1 MLLAQ
6 YTKLNQKEKK
16 DEFYFYDKETF
27 LNLHFISFLQIML
40 ELAGIIILGILAQW
54 VAWKL
59 KIPAILPLILIG
71 LLVGPIAAEFLS
83 EDGSK
88 WIEPVWNGEK
98 GLFPGESL
106 YYFVSLAIS
115 IILFEGGLT
124 LKRNEIKNVGPV
136 ITKLITIGSAIT
148 FFGSGI
154 LAHYIFDLS
163 WDVSFLFAGL
173 IIVTGPTV
181 ITPILRNI
189 PLKKDVST
197 VLKWEGILI
206 DPIGA
211 LVAVLVFEF
220 ISVGGGGGFTK
231 TALIEFGKILLF
243 GTTFGFTFAHALT
256 YAVNKKMI
264 PHYLL
269 NVVSLSTVLLVFV
282 ESEVFAHESG
292 LLAVVV
298 MGMVL
303 GNGKLKNLKELL
315 YFKES
320 LSVLLISILFILLAA
335 NININQ
341 LMLLY
346 TWKTAAL
353 FAIVVFVIRPLAVFA
368 STMNSKLQ
376 FNEKMF
382 ISWVGP
388 RGIVAA
394 GIASLFGSKL
404 LKQGVEGAEYI
415 TPLVFMIVL
424 GTVLLNATTARL
436 FAKMVGV
443 FLKSSNA
450 ILFVGA
456 SKPSRLI
463 ASYLRDKG
471 KRVVLIDSNKTF
483 IEKAMEDDLE
493 AFNVNIY
500 DDDLTD
506 NIELND
512 VGYLIALTGN
522 DAVNKYALTNFSE
535 SLGEHGSYR
544 LASSLEVINAT
555 TEERQGFFT
564 PKDDYINLS
573 EAFRENPTIKEVSIN
588 SEAEYNKIFTILAKE
603 EKSIPLFIEKE
614 ESLYLI
620 PEFEKLDLEK
630 KDITLSYLGKD
641 VGDDYKIEIEQEEVE
656 IEDEDPLVKTAVKP
670 VGDEKN

>member
-1 MLLAQ
+1 
-6 YTKLNQKEKK
+6 
-16 DEFYFYDKETF
+16 
-27 LNLHFISFLQIML
+27 ML

-54 VAWKL
+54 VAWKF

-71 LLVGPIAAEFLS
+71 LLVGPIAAAYLS

-88 WIEPVWNGEK
+88 WIEPIWNGEK
-98 GLFPGESL
+98 GLFPGEGL

-124 LKRNEIKNVGPV
+124 LKRSEIKNVGPV
-136 ITKLITIGSAIT
+136 ITKLITVGAAIT
-148 FFGSGI
+148 FFGAGI
-154 LAHYIFDLS
+154 LAHYIFHLS
-163 WDVSFLFAGL
+163 WDLSFLFAGL

-189 PLKKDVST
+189 PLKKDIST

-243 GTTFGFTFAHALT
+243 GTTFGFTFAHALAF
-256 YAVNKKMI
+256 AVNKRLI

-269 NVVSLSTVLLVFV
+269 NVVSLSAVLLVFV
-282 ESEVFAHESG
+282 ESELFAHESG

-303 GNGKLKNLKELL
+303 GNGKLNNIKELL

-320 LSVLLISILFILLAA
+320 LSVLLISILFILLSA
-335 NININQ
+335 NINIED

-346 TWKTAAL
+346 TWKTASL
-353 FAIVVFVIRPLAVFA
+353 FAIVVFVLRPLAVFV
-368 STMNSKLQ
+368 STFKSKLKL
-376 FNEKMF
+376 NEKLF

-404 LKQGVEGAEYI
+404 IKQGVEGAEYI

-424 GTVLLNATTARL
+424 GTVLLNATTARV
-436 FAKMVGV
+436 FAKLVGV
-443 FLKSSNA
+443 FLKKSDA

-456 SKPSRLI
+456 SNSARLI
-463 ASYLRDKG
+463 ASFLKAKG
-471 KRVVLIDSNKTF
+471 KRIILIDSNKNF
-483 IEKAMEDDLE
+483 VQQALDDDLE
-493 AFNVNIY
+493 AFKVDVY
-500 DDDLTD
+500 DDELTD

-512 VGYLIALTGN
+512 VGYLIALTGS
-522 DAVNKYALTNFSE
+522 DMVNKHAINKFSPVF
-535 SLGEHGSYR
+535 GEHGSYK
-544 LASSLEVINAT
+544 LASSQEIIEAT
-555 TEERQGFFT
+555 VTERKNFFT
-564 PKDDYINLS
+564 PNDDYINLS
-573 EAFRENPTIKEVSIN
+573 EAYRENPNITEV
-588 SEAEYNKIFTILAKE
+588 KIANKE
-603 EKSIPLFIEKE
+603 EYDKVLEMLSEEEKAVALFIEKGTGI
-614 ESLYLI
+614 YLI
-620 PEFEKLDLEK
+620 PEFEETEAIKENLV
-630 KDITLSYLGKD
+630 LSYLGKKMNFQKNKKS
-641 VGDDYKIEIEQEEVE
+641 KI
-656 IEDEDPLVKTAVKP
+656 
-670 VGDEKN
+670 

>member
-1 MLLAQ
+1 
-6 YTKLNQKEKK
+6 
-16 DEFYFYDKETF
+16 
-27 LNLHFISFLQIML
+27 ML

-54 VAWKL
+54 VAWKF

-88 WIEPVWNGEK
+88 WIEPIWNGEN
-98 GLFPGESL
+98 GLFPGQGL

-124 LKRNEIKNVGPV
+124 LKRSEIKTVGPV
-136 ITKLITIGSAIT
+136 ITKLITLGSAIT
-148 FFGSGI
+148 FFGAGI
-154 LAHYIFDLS
+154 LAHLIFELS
-163 WDVSFLFAGL
+163 WELSFLFSGL

-189 PLKKDVST
+189 PLKKDIST

-211 LVAVLVFEF
+211 LVAVLMFEF
-220 ISVGGGGGFTK
+220 ISVGGDGGFTK
-231 TALIEFGKILLF
+231 TALIEFGKIILF
-243 GTTFGFTFAHALT
+243 GTSFGFTFAHAL
-256 YAVNKKMI
+256 AFAINKKLI

-269 NVVSLSTVLLVFV
+269 NVVSLSAVLLVFV
-282 ESEVFAHESG
+282 ESEIFAHESG

-303 GNGKLKNLKELL
+303 GNGKLESIKELL

-320 LSVLLISILFILLAA
+320 LSVLLISILFILLSA
-335 NININQ
+335 NINIED

-353 FAIVVFVIRPLAVFA
+353 FALVVFIIRPLAVFL
-368 STMNSKLQ
+368 STIGSHLK
-376 FNEKMF
+376 FNEKLF

-404 LKQGVEGAEYI
+404 IKEGVAGAEYI

-436 FAKMVGV
+436 FAKIVGV
-443 FLKSSNA
+443 FLNKSEG
-450 ILFVGA
+450 ILIVGA
-456 SKPSRLI
+456 SKISRLI
-463 ASYLRDKG
+463 GRYLEDNGRH
-471 KRVVLIDSNKTF
+471 VVLIDSNQSNVQ
-483 IEKAMEDDLE
+483 KAQATGLE
-493 AFNVNIY
+493 AINTDIY
-500 DDDLTD
+500 SDSLGD

-512 VGYLIALTGN
+512 VGFLMSLTGSA
-522 DAVNKYALTNFSE
+522 DINKYAIDKFSAQFGENGAFRLITIEEMQDPTNNPKEGLFSHTDDFILLNEVARKYPEIHEIEINDRAHYE
-535 SLGEHGSYR
+535 SLIEITNTDSDMIPLLVKDKKGVLEII
-544 LASSLEVINAT
+544 SS
-555 TEERQGFFT
+555 
-564 PKDDYINLS
+564 
-573 EAFRENPTIKEVSIN
+573 
-588 SEAEYNKIFTILAKE
+588 YNKA
-603 EKSIPLFIEKE
+603 IEK
-614 ESLYLI
+614 I
-620 PEFEKLDLEK
+620 EKGYKLV
-630 KDITLSYLGKD
+630 YLGKPFD
-641 VGDDYKIEIEQEEVE
+641 LNTPE
-656 IEDEDPLVKTAVKP
+656 
-670 VGDEKN
+670 

>member
-1 MLLAQ
+1 
-6 YTKLNQKEKK
+6 
-16 DEFYFYDKETF
+16 
-27 LNLHFISFLQIML
+27 ML
-40 ELAGIIILGILAQW
+40 ELAGIIILGIIAQW
-54 VAWKL
+54 FAWKF

-83 EDGSK
+83 NDGTK
-88 WIEPVWNGEK
+88 WIEPIWNGK
-98 GLFPGESL
+98 NGLFPGDGL

-115 IILFEGGLT
+115 IVLFEGGLT
-124 LKRNEIKNVGPV
+124 LKRSEIKTVGPV
-136 ITKLITIGSAIT
+136 ITKLITLGSAIT
-148 FFGSGI
+148 FFGAGI
-154 LAHYIFDLS
+154 VAHYIFNLSLDL
-163 WDVSFLFAGL
+163 SFLFSGL

-220 ISVGGGGGFTK
+220 ISVGGGSGFTK
-231 TALIEFGKILLF
+231 VALMEFGKILLF
-243 GTTFGFTFAHALT
+243 GTTFGFTFAHALAFST
-256 YAVNKKMI
+256 NKKLI

-269 NVVSLSTVLLVFV
+269 NVVSLSAVLLVFV
-282 ESEVFAHESG
+282 LSEIFAHESG

-303 GNGKLKNLKELL
+303 GNGKLENLKELL

-320 LSVLLISILFILLAA
+320 LSILLISMLFILLSA
-335 NININQ
+335 NINIED

-346 TWKTAAL
+346 TWKTASL

-368 STMNSKLQ
+368 STRNSKLKV
-376 FNEKMF
+376 NEKLF

-404 LKQGVEGAEYI
+404 MKQGVEGAEYI

-424 GTVLLNATTARL
+424 GTVLFNATTARL

-450 ILFVGA
+450 ILIIGA
-456 SKPSRLI
+456 SSPARLI
-463 ASYLRDKG
+463 AKYLKENG
-471 KRVVLIDSNKTF
+471 KRVILIDANSDYVD
-483 IEKAMEDDLE
+483 KAVKSELE
-493 AFNVNIY
+493 AFRIDIY
-500 DDDLTD
+500 NEDLSD

-512 VGYLIALTGN
+512 VGYLLAMTSSES
-522 DAVNKYALTNFSE
+522 VNQYVLDNFST
-535 SLGEHGSYR
+535 SFGEHGSYR
-544 LASSLEVINAT
+544 LSTSDEIISTKEPLNNV
-555 TEERQGFFT
+555 FT
-564 PKDDYINLS
+564 HKDDYMNLS
-573 EAFRENPTIKEVSIN
+573 EAYRNNPKINEVPIASGEDYKTMI
-588 SEAEYNKIFTILAKE
+588 SKTFDLV
-603 EKSIPLFIEKE
+603 KSVPLFVKKDDK
-614 ESLYLI
+614 LFLL
-620 PEFEKLDLEK
+620 PEFDKFEGSKDNCKL
-630 KDITLSYLGKD
+630 IYLGEN
-641 VGDDYKIEIEQEEVE
+641 V
-656 IEDEDPLVKTAVKP
+656 
-670 VGDEKN
+670 

>member
-1 MLLAQ
+1 
-6 YTKLNQKEKK
+6 
-16 DEFYFYDKETF
+16 
-27 LNLHFISFLQIML
+27 ML

-54 VAWKL
+54 VAWKF

-83 EDGSK
+83 EDGTK
-88 WIEPVWNGEK
+88 WIEPIWNGKK
-98 GLFPGESL
+98 GLFPGDSL

-124 LKRNEIKNVGPV
+124 LKRAEIKNVGPV
-136 ITKLITIGSAIT
+136 ITKLITVGSAIT

-154 LAHYIFDLS
+154 VAHYIFALS
-163 WDVSFLFAGL
+163 WDISFLFAGL

-220 ISVGGGGGFTK
+220 ISVGGDSGFTK
-231 TALIEFGKILLF
+231 TALIEFGKIVLF
-243 GTTFGFTFAHALT
+243 GTTFGFTFAHAL
-256 YAVNKKMI
+256 AFAINKKLI

-282 ESEVFAHESG
+282 ESELFAHESG

-303 GNGKLKNLKELL
+303 GNSKLENLKELL

-335 NININQ
+335 NIDIDD
-341 LMLLY
+341 LLLLY
-346 TWKTAAL
+346 TWKTAVL
-353 FAIVVFVIRPLAVFA
+353 FAVVVFVIRPLAVFV
-368 STMNSKLQ
+368 STQGSKLNL
-376 FNEKMF
+376 NEKLF

-404 LKQGVEGAEYI
+404 MRQGVEGAEYI

-436 FAKMVGV
+436 FARLVGV
-443 FLKSSNA
+443 FLTKSNG
-450 ILFVGA
+450 ILIVGA
-456 SKPSRLI
+456 SKLSRLLGH
-463 ASYLRDKG
+463 YLVNNGRH
-471 KRVVLIDSNKTF
+471 VVLIDSNQNN
-483 IEKAMEDDLE
+483 IDKARELGLDALSS
-493 AFNVNIY
+493 NIY
-500 DDDLTD
+500 SDTLSD

-512 VGYLIALTGN
+512 VGYIMAMTGN
-522 DAVNKYALTNFSE
+522 SDINAYVIEKFSKE
-535 SLGEHGSYR
+535 FGENGSYR
-544 LASSLEVINAT
+544 LVTSDEMNFPDKS
-555 TEERQGFFT
+555 
-564 PKDDYINLS
+564 PKEGLFSPTDDYINL
-573 EAFRENPTIKEVSIN
+573 TEVTRKYPAIQEIDIVDAAHYESLMEMA
-588 SEAEYNKIFTILAKE
+588 SKDKYM
-603 EKSIPLFIEKE
+603 IPLFLKDDEGELHIISVHNTKDDEIGQD
-614 ESLYLI
+614 Y
-620 PEFEKLDLEK
+620 KLV
-630 KDITLSYLGKD
+630 YLGKPFD
-641 VGDDYKIEIEQEEVE
+641 VEKVAN
-656 IEDEDPLVKTAVKP
+656 EDT
-670 VGDEKN
+670 NS

>member
-1 MLLAQ
+1 
-6 YTKLNQKEKK
+6 
-16 DEFYFYDKETF
+16 
-27 LNLHFISFLQIML
+27 ML
-40 ELAGIIILGILAQW
+40 ELAGLIILGILAQW
-54 VAWKL
+54 VAWKF

-71 LLVGPIAAEFLS
+71 LLVGPIAAAYLS

-88 WIEPVWNGEK
+88 WIEPIWNGTK
-98 GLFPGESL
+98 GLFPGDGL

-124 LKRNEIKNVGPV
+124 LKRSEIKNVGPV
-136 ITKLITIGSAIT
+136 ITKLITLGSAIT
-148 FFGSGI
+148 FFGAGVV
-154 LAHYIFDLS
+154 AHYIFNLG
-163 WDVSFLFAGL
+163 WEISFLFSGL

-231 TALIEFGKILLF
+231 TALMEFGKILLF
-243 GTTFGFTFAHALT
+243 GTSFGFTFAHALA
-256 YAVNKKMI
+256 YAINKKLI

-269 NVVSLSTVLLVFV
+269 NVVSLSAVLLVFV

-320 LSVLLISILFILLAA
+320 LSVLLISILFILLSA
-335 NININQ
+335 NINIED
-341 LMLLY
+341 LLLLY

-353 FAIVVFVIRPLAVFA
+353 FGIVVFVIRPLAVFS
-368 STMNSKLQ
+368 STFKSKLK
-376 FNEKMF
+376 FNEKLF

-424 GTVLLNATTARL
+424 GTVLLNATTARM
-436 FAKMVGV
+436 FAKIIGV
-443 FLKSSNA
+443 FLKSSDA

-456 SKPSRLI
+456 SDPTRLI
-463 ASYLRDKG
+463 ANYLKKKG
-471 KRVVLIDSNKTF
+471 KRVILIDSNKNF
-483 IEKAMEDDLE
+483 IQQAVNEGLE
-493 AFNVNIY
+493 ALKVDIY
-500 DDDLTD
+500 DDDLTE

-512 VGYLIALTGN
+512 VGYLIALTGSDMVN
-522 DAVNKYALTNFSE
+522 KHAVNNFSKDF
-535 SLGEHGSYR
+535 GEHGTYKI
-544 LASSLEVINAT
+544 ASSKEVLEASVL
-555 TEERQGFFT
+555 ERESFFT
-564 PKDDYINLS
+564 PNDDYINLS
-573 EAFRENPTIKEVSIN
+573 EAYRENPAIIDVEIENETQ
-588 SEAEYNKIFTILAKE
+588 YNEILNLLSKE
-603 EKSIPLFIEKE
+603 EKSIPLFVQNKGGI
-614 ESLYLI
+614 YLV
-620 PEFEKLDLEK
+620 PEFEKRGESKNNL
-630 KDITLSYLGKD
+630 TLSYLGK
-641 VGDDYKIEIEQEEVE
+641 K
-656 IEDEDPLVKTAVKP
+656 LV
-670 VGDEKN
+670 N

>member
-1 MLLAQ
+1 
-6 YTKLNQKEKK
+6 
-16 DEFYFYDKETF
+16 
-27 LNLHFISFLQIML
+27 ML
-40 ELAGIIILGILAQW
+40 ELSGIIILGILAQW
-54 VAWKL
+54 VAWKF
-59 KIPAILPLILIG
+59 KIPAILPLILVG

-83 EDGSK
+83 EDGTK
-88 WIEPVWNGEK
+88 WIEPIWNGSK
-98 GLFPGESL
+98 GLFPGEAL

-124 LKRNEIKNVGPV
+124 LKRDEIKNVGPV
-136 ITKLITIGSAIT
+136 ITKLITLGSTVT
-148 FFGSGI
+148 FLGAGIVAHFIFG
-154 LAHYIFDLS
+154 LTWEL
-163 WDVSFLFAGL
+163 SFLFSGL

-220 ISVGGGGGFTK
+220 ISVGGDGAFTK
-231 TALIEFGKILLF
+231 TALMEFGKILLF
-243 GTTFGFTFAHALT
+243 GTSFGFTFAHALM
-256 YAVNKKMI
+256 YAVNKKLV

-269 NVVSLSTVLLVFV
+269 NVVSLSAVLLVFV
-282 ESEVFAHESG
+282 QSEIFAHESG

-303 GNGKLKNLKELL
+303 GNGNLKNLKELL

-320 LSVLLISILFILLAA
+320 LSILLISILFILLSA
-335 NININQ
+335 NINIEDLQ
-341 LMLLY
+341 LLY
-346 TWKTAAL
+346 NWKTAAL
-353 FAIVVFVIRPLAVFA
+353 FALIVFVIRPLGVFL
-368 STMNSKLQ
+368 STHNSNLKL
-376 FNEKMF
+376 NEKLF

-404 LKQGVEGAEYI
+404 IKQGVAGAEYI

-450 ILFVGA
+450 ILFLGA
-456 SKPSRLI
+456 SDPARLI
-463 ASYLRDKG
+463 AKYLIDAG
-471 KRVVLIDSNKTF
+471 KRVVLIDSNKSF
-483 IEKAMEDDLE
+483 IETAKQEGLE
-493 AFNVNIY
+493 AFSTNIY

-512 VGYLIALTGN
+512 VGYLIAMTGS
-522 DAVNKYALTNFSE
+522 DAVNDFAIT
-535 SLGEHGSYR
+535 SLSNAFGEHGAYR
-544 LASSLEVINAT
+544 LATSKEIRTNNSENKD
-555 TEERQGFFT
+555 QFFS

-573 EAFRENPTIKEVSIN
+573 EAFRDNPKIYEVVID
-588 SEAEYNKIFTILAKE
+588 SEEMYHTMLSKLFNEL
-603 EKSIPLFIEKE
+603 KSVLLFVKK
-614 ESLYLI
+614 SGKLYLI
-620 PEFEKLDLEK
+620 PEFEKSG
-630 KDITLSYLGKD
+630 LSKENCTFVYLGKN
-641 VGDDYKIEIEQEEVE
+641 I
-656 IEDEDPLVKTAVKP
+656 
-670 VGDEKN
+670 

>member
-1 MLLAQ
+1 
-6 YTKLNQKEKK
+6 
-16 DEFYFYDKETF
+16 
-27 LNLHFISFLQIML
+27 ML

-54 VAWKL
+54 VAWKF

-71 LLVGPIAAEFLS
+71 LLVGPIAANYLS
-83 EDGSK
+83 EDGAK
-88 WIEPVWNGEK
+88 WIEPVWNGQK

-124 LKRNEIKNVGPV
+124 LKRSEIKNVGPV
-136 ITKLITIGSAIT
+136 ITKLITLGSAIT
-148 FFGSGI
+148 FFGAGI
-154 LAHYIFDLS
+154 VAHYIFNLAWDL
-163 WDVSFLFAGL
+163 SFLFSGL

-189 PLKKDVST
+189 PLKKDIST

-243 GTTFGFTFAHALT
+243 GTTFGFTFAHALA
-256 YAVNKKMI
+256 YAINKKLI

-282 ESEVFAHESG
+282 ESEIFAHESG

-335 NININQ
+335 NINMKD

-346 TWKTAAL
+346 TWKTAGL
-353 FAIVVFVIRPLAVFA
+353 FAIVVFIIRPLAVFA
-368 STMNSKLQ
+368 STLNSNLKL
-376 FNEKMF
+376 NEKLF

-436 FAKMVGV
+436 FSKIVGV
-443 FLKSSNA
+443 FLHSSDA
-450 ILFVGA
+450 ILIIGA
-456 SKPSRLI
+456 SDPCRLI
-463 ASYLRDKG
+463 ASYLRDKE
-471 KRVVLIDSNKTF
+471 KRVVLIDANKNF
-483 IEKAMEDDLE
+483 IEQALDDNLE
-493 AFNVNIY
+493 ALNVNIY
-500 DDDLTD
+500 DDDLRD

-512 VGYLIALTGN
+512 VGYLLALTGN
-522 DAVNKYALTNFSE
+522 DDVNKYALTSFQNDF
-535 SLGEHGSYR
+535 GEHGAYFI
-544 LASSLEVINAT
+544 ASSTEAKNAT
-555 TEERQGFFT
+555 DIERQNFFT
-564 PKDDYINLS
+564 PNDDYINLS
-573 EAFRENPTIKEVSIN
+573 EAYREDP
-588 SEAEYNKIFTILAKE
+588 KIHEITLKTSDDYDRILNLLALE
-603 EKSIPLFIEKE
+603 EKSIPLFIENGKGI
-614 ESLYLI
+614 YLI
-620 PEFEKLDLEK
+620 TEFEKEAFEK
-630 KDITLSYLGKD
+630 KDLVLSYLGK
-641 VGDDYKIEIEQEEVE
+641 IIS
-656 IEDEDPLVKTAVKP
+656 EDQGK
-670 VGDEKN
+670 